1 MDYFIYTNKELF
13 IGKIKIPEKG
23 YCKVLKY
30 LDTETFNFPFA
41 LKVKLIIFRYP
52 KIWAHYSLITMCLNI
67 GTSKTINFPSGT
79 NGKLMVLGV
88 PILKLFRE
96 CYDNLGVCGI
106 REGVDQDKGK
116 NISGFFAD
124 YLVLC
129 KIAEYDTYAKNETK
143 PLKCQSRLQQTTFI
157 DTFSLFFRENK
168 I

>member
-30 LDTETFNFPFA
+30 LDTETINFPFA

-88 PILKLFRE
+88 QYLST
-96 CYDNLGVCGI
+96 LGNVMIIWGFLVFVMVLI
-106 REGVDQDKGK
+106 KTKAR
-116 NISGFFAD
+116 ISQAF
-124 YLVLC
+124 
-129 KIAEYDTYAKNETK
+129 
-143 PLKCQSRLQQTTFI
+143 LQI
-157 DTFSLFFRENK
+157 